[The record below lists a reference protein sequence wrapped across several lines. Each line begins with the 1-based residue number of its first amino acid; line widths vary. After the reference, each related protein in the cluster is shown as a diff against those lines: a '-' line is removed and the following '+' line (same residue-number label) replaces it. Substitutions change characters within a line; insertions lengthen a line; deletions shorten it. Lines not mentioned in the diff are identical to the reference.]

1 MPATVWRGHLSFGL
15 ISIPVR
21 LYRAARAERV
31 KLRRLVER
39 GKPQRDPVLSRRLEA
54 ELGPEVSD
62 KVALSSQPEKDW
74 VPVQNAAVQPGSSRP
89 VSYRDTAKGFEYAKD
104 KFVAIAHQELKSLSV
119 PTSSSMDIGEFVPLD
134 DIDPIFFEAS
144 YYVMPEEV
152 GEKAYALLY
161 EALRRTRMAAIAQFA
176 MHSREHVVVI
186 RSGMAGLVVHTMF
199 YVDEVHDDEEYR
211 ADVAIVSKD
220 ELVLAQ
226 KLINSLRAGFE
237 PGKYQDQY
245 RSRLESL
252 IATRIPDKAEARSPG
267 KPPTQVVSISD
278 ALRQSL
284 SQLKKKPE
292 NKRLEPSNSTVRRG
306 KTT

>member
-62 KVALSSQPEKDW
+62 KVALSSQPEKNW

-104 KFVAIAHQELKSLSV
+104 NFVAIAHEELKSLNV
-119 PTSSSMDIGEFVPLD
+119 PTSSAMDIEEFVPLD
-134 DIDPIFFEAS
+134 EIDPIFFEAS
-144 YYVMPEEV
+144 YYVIPEEV
-152 GEKAYALLY
+152 GEKAYSLLY
-161 EALRRTRMAAIAQFA
+161 EALRRTRMAAIAQVA

-186 RSGMAGLVVHTMF
+186 RSSVGGLVVHTMF
-199 YVDEVHDDEEYR
+199 YVDEVHADEEYR
-211 ADVAIVSKD
+211 ADVALVSKD
-220 ELVLAQ
+220 ELTLAER
-226 KLINSLRAGFE
+226 LINSLRADFE
-237 PGKYQDQY
+237 PGKYRDQY
-245 RSRLESL
+245 RGRLESL
-252 IATRIPDKAEARSPG
+252 IAGKIPDKVEQRSPG
-267 KPPTQVVSISD
+267 KKPAQVVSISD

-284 SQLKKKPE
+284 SQF
-292 NKRLEPSNSTVRRG
+292 KRSPKINV
-306 KTT
+306 